1 MVFQVQQL
9 VRQVSLNPGG
19 LNCNLVN
26 KSSPATASSP
36 SPSQASPHQAEAGQG
51 NILLANQKSGLVG
64 QQMMTGTLPLNQA
77 TLNNKI
83 RGQRKQS
90 LK

>member
-1 MVFQVQQL
+1 M
-9 VRQVSLNPGG
+9 RQVSLNPGG
-19 LNCNLVN
+19 NINCNIVN
-26 KSSPATASSP
+26 KSSPATPSTP
-36 SPSQASPHQAEAGQG
+36 SPTVASPHQAEAGQG

-64 QQMMTGTLPLNQA
+64 QQMMTGALPLNQA